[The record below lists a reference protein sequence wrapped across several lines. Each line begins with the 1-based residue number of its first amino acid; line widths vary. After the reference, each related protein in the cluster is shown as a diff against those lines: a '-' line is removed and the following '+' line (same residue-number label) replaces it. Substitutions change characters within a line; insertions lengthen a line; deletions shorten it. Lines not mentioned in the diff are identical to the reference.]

1 MMQCHV
7 LMNPKMSYKEIPQ
20 LLLPID
26 YILFFTS
33 FPSVAQV
40 DEKEAYG
47 SIDSAY
53 FQVIC
58 NV

>member
-1 MMQCHV
+1 
-7 LMNPKMSYKEIPQ
+7 MNPKMNYKEIPQ

-33 FPSVAQV
+33 FPSIAKV
-40 DEKEAYG
+40 DEKEASG

-53 FQVIC
+53 FQVVC